1 MHYVS
6 ALRILGAVAL
16 TAVPA
21 FASGGG
27 GEIADPAHGWDVL
40 WEHVLLDLF
49 VIGGLF
55 AVVAAYWLFK
65 YRADSAVEI
74 GKGPVLSRA
83 QMFGW
88 ALIPAFIF
96 MADDFYLAANGWTL
110 WNTYRTVPKDA
121 LEVKVTASMWS
132 WSFEYDNGAVSDVL
146 KVPAGRPVVLRMTS
160 EDVVHSF
167 FLPKHRVKEDVM
179 PGRVTYLWF
188 YPKEAG
194 KTYVTCTEFCGA
206 QHAEMNADVEAI
218 PAEEFNA
225 WLASAVTK
233 AAPAASTGEPAS
245 APDSAPGSAL

>member
-21 FASGGG
+21 FASGAG
-27 GEIADPAHGWDVL
+27 GEIADPAAGWDEL
-40 WEHVLLDLF
+40 WEHVLEGLCVL
-49 VIGGLF
+49 GGVF
-55 AVVAAYWLFK
+55 AVAAAYMLFK
-65 YRADSAVEI
+65 YRTDSATEV
-74 GKGPVLSRA
+74 GKGPTLSRA

-88 ALIPAFIF
+88 VLIPTFIF
-96 MADDFYLAANGWTL
+96 LADDFYLAANGWTL

-121 LEVKVTASMWS
+121 LEVKVTASMWQ
-132 WSFEYDNGAVSDVL
+132 WSFEYDNGATSDVL

-167 FLPKHRVKEDVM
+167 FLTKYRVKEDVM
-179 PGRVTYLWF
+179 PGRITYLWF

-206 QHAEMNADVEAI
+206 SHAEMSADVEAI
-218 PAEEFNA
+218 PAEEFNT
-225 WLASAVTK
+225 WLAAAGTK
-233 AAPAASTGEPAS
+233 AAPEASTEEPA
-245 APDSAPGSAL
+245 SAPGSAL

>member
-1 MHYVS
+1 MRYFSV
-6 ALRILGAVAL
+6 LRILGAVAL

-21 FASGGG
+21 LASGGG

-40 WEHVLLDLF
+40 WEHVLIDLF
-49 VIGGLF
+49 AIGAVF
-55 AVVAAYWLFK
+55 AVAAAYWLIK
-65 YRADSAVEI
+65 YKADSPTAV
-74 GKGPVLSRA
+74 GTGPTLSRA

-121 LEVKVTASMWS
+121 LEVKVTASMWQ
-132 WSFEYDNGAVSDVL
+132 WNFEYDNGATSDVL

-206 QHAEMNADVEAI
+206 QHAEMSADVEEL
-218 PAEEFNA
+218 PAAEFNS
-225 WLASAVTK
+225 WLASAGTP
-233 AAPAASTGEPAS
+233 AAPAATGAQ
-245 APDSAPGSAL
+245 PDAAPGGAL